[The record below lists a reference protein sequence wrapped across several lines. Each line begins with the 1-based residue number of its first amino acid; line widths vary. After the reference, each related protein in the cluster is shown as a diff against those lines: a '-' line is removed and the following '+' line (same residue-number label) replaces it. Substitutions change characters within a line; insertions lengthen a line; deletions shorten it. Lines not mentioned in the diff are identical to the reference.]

1 MAVNLIVS
9 ATVQKKEYFTA
20 NNPIIDIYSF
30 AINSEGYE
38 DTVTTGVKLGDG
50 RTRWNDLEYLQNIT
64 QDTVTEWLRFQSE
77 TTNSRLVTLPDMRV
91 AYVNIA
97 ALSDEE
103 LNNIIKNTATI
114 QDIQNINKQQD
125 SSVAAVQE
133 DLNSYKESTTK
144 LVNSKV
150 NTADYNATTKELNDS
165 LALKATQESVDA
177 INSSKYDQSAG
188 EALDERL
195 TTAEEKIKNFSSGG
209 GSIDLSTAILT
220 GGNSTTN

>member
-38 DTVTTGVKLGDG
+38 DAITTGVKLGDG
-50 RTRWNDLEYLQNIT
+50 RTRWNDLEYLQNIM
-64 QDTVTEWLRFQSE
+64 QDTVAEWLRFQSE

-114 QDIQNINKQQD
+114 QDIQNTNKQQD
-125 SSVAAVQE
+125 SFVAAVQE
-133 DLNSYKESTTK
+133 DLDAYKESTTK

-150 NTADYNATTKELNDS
+150 NTADYNATTKKLNDS
-165 LALKATQESVDA
+165 LILKATQESVDA

-195 TTAEEKIKNFSSGG
+195 TTAEEKIKNFSPG

>member
-9 ATVQKKEYFTA
+9 ATVQKKEDFTS
-20 NNPIIDIYSF
+20 NNPIIDLYSF

-38 DTVTTGVKLGDG
+38 DTSTTGVKLGDG
-50 RTRWNDLEYLQNIT
+50 ITRWNDLEYLQNIT
-64 QDTVTEWLRFQSE
+64 RDTVTEWLRFQSE
-77 TTNSRLVTLPDMRV
+77 TTNSRLVTLPDMHV

-103 LNNIIKNTATI
+103 LDNIIKNTST
-114 QDIQNINKQQD
+114 IQNIQSINSQQD
-125 SSVAAVQE
+125 SSVAAIQE
-133 DLNSYKESTTK
+133 DLNIYKENITE

-150 NTADYNATTKELNDS
+150 SAEDYNATTKELNET
-165 LALKATQESVDA
+165 LASKATQESVDE
-177 INSSKYDQSAG
+177 IKLSKYDQSAG

-195 TTAEEKIKNFSSGG
+195 TTAEEKIKNIPSGG
-209 GSIDLSTAILT
+209 SVDLSQTILT

>member
-9 ATVQKKEYFTA
+9 ATVQKKEDFTS
-20 NNPIIDIYSF
+20 NNPIIDLYSF

-38 DTVTTGVKLGDG
+38 DTSTTGVKLGDG
-50 RTRWNDLEYLQNIT
+50 ITRWNDLEYLQNIT
-64 QDTVTEWLRFQSE
+64 RDTVTEWLRFQSE
-77 TTNSRLVTLPDMRV
+77 TTNSRLVTLPDMHV

-103 LNNIIKNTATI
+103 LDNIIKNTST
-114 QDIQNINKQQD
+114 IQNIQSINSQQD
-125 SSVAAVQE
+125 SSVAAIQE
-133 DLNSYKESTTK
+133 DLNIYKENTTE

-150 NTADYNATTKELNDS
+150 SAEDYNATTKELNET
-165 LALKATQESVDA
+165 LASKATQESVDE
-177 INSSKYDQSAG
+177 IKLSKYDQSAG

-195 TTAEEKIKNFSSGG
+195 TTAEEKIKNIPSGG
-209 GSIDLSTAILT
+209 SVDLSQTILT

>member
-9 ATVQKKEYFTA
+9 ATVQKKETFAT
-20 NNPIIDIYSF
+20 NNPIIDLYSF

-38 DTVTTGVKLGDG
+38 DTATTGVKLGDG
-50 RTRWNDLEYLQNIT
+50 ATRWNDLEYLQNIT

-77 TTNSRLVTLPDMRV
+77 TTNSRLVTLPDMHV

-103 LNNIIKNTATI
+103 LDSIIKNTST
-114 QDIQNINKQQD
+114 IQNIQNVNQQQD
-125 SSVAAVQE
+125 SSVAAIQE
-133 DLNSYKESTTK
+133 DLNAYKESTTE

-150 NTADYNATTKELNDS
+150 NTEDYNATTEELNKT
-165 LALKATQESVDA
+165 LASKATQESVNE
-177 INSSKYDQSAG
+177 IKNLKYDQSAG

-195 TTAEEKIKNFSSGG
+195 TTAEEKIKNISTGG
-209 GSIDLSTAILT
+209 GSIDLSQVILN
-220 GGNSTTN
+220 GGTSTTE

>member
-9 ATVQKKEYFTA
+9 ATVQKKEDFTS
-20 NNPIIDIYSF
+20 NNPIIDLYSF

-38 DTVTTGVKLGDG
+38 DTSTTGVKLGDG
-50 RTRWNDLEYLQNIT
+50 ITRWNDLEYLQNIT
-64 QDTVTEWLRFQSE
+64 RDTVTEWLRFQSE

-103 LNNIIKNTATI
+103 LDNIIKNTST
-114 QDIQNINKQQD
+114 IQNIQSINSQQD
-125 SSVAAVQE
+125 SSVAAIQE
-133 DLNSYKESTTK
+133 DLNIYKENTTE

-150 NTADYNATTKELNDS
+150 SAEDYNATTKELNET
-165 LALKATQESVDA
+165 LASKATQESVDE
-177 INSSKYDQSAG
+177 IKLSKYDQSAG

-195 TTAEEKIKNFSSGG
+195 TTAEEKIKNIPSGG
-209 GSIDLSTAILT
+209 SVDLSQTILT

>member
-9 ATVQKKEYFTA
+9 ATVQKKEDFTS
-20 NNPIIDIYSF
+20 NNPIIDLYSF

-38 DTVTTGVKLGDG
+38 DTSTTGVKLGDG
-50 RTRWNDLEYLQNIT
+50 ITRWNDLEYLQNIT
-64 QDTVTEWLRFQSE
+64 RDTVTEWLRFQSE

-103 LNNIIKNTATI
+103 LDNILENTST
-114 QDIQNINKQQD
+114 IQNIQSINSQQD
-125 SSVAAVQE
+125 SFAAAIQE
-133 DLNSYKESTTK
+133 DLNTYKENTTE

-150 NTADYNATTKELNDS
+150 STEDYNATTKELSEN
-165 LALKATQESVDA
+165 LASKATQESVDE
-177 INSSKYDQSAG
+177 IKSSKYDQSAG

-195 TTAEEKIKNFSSGG
+195 TTAEEKIKNIPSGG
-209 GSIDLSTAILT
+209 SVDLSQTILT

>member
-38 DTVTTGVKLGDG
+38 DTLTTGVKLGDG

-103 LNNIIKNTATI
+103 LNNIIKNTVTI

-133 DLNSYKESTTK
+133 DLNAYKESTTK

-150 NTADYNATTKELNDS
+150 NTADYDATTKKLNDS
-165 LALKATQESVDA
+165 LVLKATQESVDE

-195 TTAEEKIKNFSSGG
+195 TIAEEKIKNFSPG